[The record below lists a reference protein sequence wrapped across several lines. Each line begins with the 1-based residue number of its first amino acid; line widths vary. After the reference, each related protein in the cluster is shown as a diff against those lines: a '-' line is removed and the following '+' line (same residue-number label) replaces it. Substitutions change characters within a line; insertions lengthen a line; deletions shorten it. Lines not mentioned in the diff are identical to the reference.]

1 VRTRRRVVL
10 VAAAAT
16 GAVAVAIVAG
26 VGARHED
33 DTTPDGRPGTSAA
46 ATPGSVPPGAANEG
60 SEVLSSPDD
69 DAAPSVPPRPRR
81 AGSGP
86 ADPLV
91 AAAPRTASRRGA
103 LVRGFPASVV
113 PVVSGSTVR
122 SSGVSS
128 LGGAVQVSIVAD
140 TSRSPGAVLAFYR
153 RSLRAHDF
161 VESAVPAVAG
171 SVASRFARGGDHL
184 VVTTGGGRDAT
195 SYSVLGT
202 LRTGDRR

>member
-10 VAAAAT
+10 GAAAA
-16 GAVAVAIVAG
+16 AG
-26 VGARHED
+26 VVVVWVGAGHGD
-33 DTTPDGRPGTSAA
+33 DTAPDRRPCTTVA
-46 ATPGSVPPGAANEG
+46 ATPRSVPPGAANEG

-69 DAAPSVPPRPRR
+69 AADPSVPARPRR
-81 AGSGP
+81 AGSGRD
-86 ADPLV
+86 DPLV

-103 LVRGFPASVV
+103 VVTGFPASVV
-113 PVVSGSTVR
+113 PVVSGSSVR

-153 RSLRAHDF
+153 RALRAHDF

-171 SVASRFARGGDHL
+171 SVASRFARGDDHL

-202 LRTGDRR
+202 LRTGDRG